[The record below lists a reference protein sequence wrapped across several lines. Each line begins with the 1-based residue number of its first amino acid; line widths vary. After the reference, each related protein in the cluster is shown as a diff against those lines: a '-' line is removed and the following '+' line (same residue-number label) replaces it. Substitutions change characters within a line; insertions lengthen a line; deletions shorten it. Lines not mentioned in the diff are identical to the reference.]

1 MTGLHTEFAIDHGA
15 LLTFEQAGLTPR
27 EADSAASALA
37 GLTAEEAARKMG
49 ISSSS
54 VGNYRA
60 RAYRKLGVRNSREL
74 IDRFGESRRSEAP
87 QPQPRA
93 RLTALS
99 LNESQVNVAECILA
113 GLSTREIAA
122 KLSIAEGTVNSNRS
136 RIYATLGIHSRDEL
150 AQLVTQPDDS
160 RKTGNGMARRILCAA
175 ALALICG
182 ALLFGAWRLTHTRFI
197 NDVPFSVNA
206 AGKSYGNYSK
216 AQIPDGV
223 TGKSILG
230 YCPDLI
236 EVTASNG
243 KQGYVNAEEVIFG
256 STTPTPVY
264 DATGLHIIGS
274 T

>member
-113 GLSTREIAA
+113 GRRHERLPQSSASPREQSTQTVQEFMLLSAFIR
-122 KLSIAEGTVNSNRS
+122 GTS
-136 RIYATLGIHSRDEL
+136 
-150 AQLVTQPDDS
+150 
-160 RKTGNGMARRILCAA
+160 
-175 ALALICG
+175 
-182 ALLFGAWRLTHTRFI
+182 
-197 NDVPFSVNA
+197 
-206 AGKSYGNYSK
+206 
-216 AQIPDGV
+216 
-223 TGKSILG
+223 
-230 YCPDLI
+230 
-236 EVTASNG
+236 
-243 KQGYVNAEEVIFG
+243 
-256 STTPTPVY
+256 
-264 DATGLHIIGS
+264 
-274 T
+274 